1 MSDDSETLLSD
12 GEQFFLNKLDELFQ
26 ECEEKAFQRHEAGA
40 VKYGS
45 FKFLG
50 VDTLQEALEEV
61 LDLINYGR
69 YTYVKLRLLQEAIA
83 EEAAPLVTDEPQGGG
98 FIPTSDM
105 FKGSGK

>member
-1 MSDDSETLLSD
+1 MSSDSEIPQPN
-12 GEQFFLNKLDELFQ
+12 GEQFFLNKLDDLFQ
-26 ECEEKAFQRHEAGA
+26 ECEEKAFERHETGA
-40 VKYGS
+40 IKYGS

-50 VDTLQEALEEV
+50 ADTLQEALEEI
-61 LDLINYGR
+61 LDLINYAR
-69 YTYVKLRLLQEAIA
+69 YTYVKVRLLQEVIA